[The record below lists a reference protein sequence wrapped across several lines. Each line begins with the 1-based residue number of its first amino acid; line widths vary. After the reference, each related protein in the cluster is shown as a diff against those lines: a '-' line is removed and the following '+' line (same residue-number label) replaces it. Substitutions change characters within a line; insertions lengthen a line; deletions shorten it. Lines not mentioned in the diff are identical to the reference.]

1 MRMVLLTAA
10 LVAAAP
16 AAWAQMP
23 DAEDDC
29 VRLAENVEGGFVPV
43 LWHEHLAEIA
53 EVAAA
58 GDSQAC
64 LAMFDLIRPSP
75 PTMPAVLP
83 PSCEALRAAIAEEGP
98 PEAVAGRLA
107 GFAMAIG
114 EGDAEGCMAGLEMLG
129 VGG

>member
-1 MRMVLLTAA
+1 MRTWLSVAAA

-16 AAWAQMP
+16 AWAQMP

-29 VRLAENVEGGFVPV
+29 VRLAQTVEGGFVPV
-43 LWHEHLAEIA
+43 LWEEHLGEIA

-75 PTMPAVLP
+75 PTMPATLP
-83 PSCEALRAAIAEEGP
+83 PACEALRAGLAEDGP
-98 PEAVAGRLA
+98 PAAAADQLA
-107 GFAMAIG
+107 AFASAIG
-114 EGDAEGCMAGLEMLG
+114 EGSAEGCAAGLERLG
-129 VGG
+129 LGG